1 MTPKLEAS
9 AKRILFFTKVIL
21 TFLVISILIFLNY
34 VDLQESNRNRAYLC
48 MLKDVYDL
56 SDKSD
61 LEFADYELER
71 IAWLRTTN
79 PVLQKKHTDS
89 RVELVNTL
97 NKYGASIG
105 VQSKGGGTNPNSIVL
120 MLDPQENAIKK
131 VGAEVDA
138 LGQVVV
144 VGYSSARSNG
154 NVNMALDSFRRY
166 ESAMNVNFMANF
178 ESDVLVRK
186 LDSMLL
192 HCQQQEFASHTT
204 DSTLRK
210 VDSPTVRHGEKDIS
224 GTGGPDPF
232 QPQTGRERLF
242 RTYLEFVGLFLQN
255 KNIHVI
261 VKDRRS
267 AGASPMQSGVGSGAQ
282 GDWGFANDFIT
293 VPAQTDSVMFP
304 SILEFVGL
312 DTAIVRGL
320 AQNKRKQKEL
330 ENLYGHYDL
339 NFIDN
344 LSVEAFNKNNNAISI
359 LGFDISRKWFPIA
372 MYMVL
377 LVIYTMLYKT
387 IRNAD
392 SSSTK
397 IISGYESEETLDFLI
412 DNKWIRFVIWV
423 LTPVFLLFLV
433 LYSTLI
439 NYGVAIYSGLILAGI
454 SCLLFGWISYKK
466 SLKL

>member
-1 MTPKLEAS
+1 MTPKLEVS

-34 VDLQESNRNRAYLC
+34 MDLQESNRNRDFLC
-48 MLKDVYDL
+48 MLKDIYDL
-56 SDKSD
+56 SDKSEV
-61 LEFADYELER
+61 EFADYELER

-79 PVLQKKHTDS
+79 PALQKKHTDS
-89 RVELVNTL
+89 RVELISTL

-105 VQSKGGGTNPNSIVL
+105 VASKGGGSNPNSIVL
-120 MLDPQENAIKK
+120 MIDPQENAIKK
-131 VGAEVDA
+131 VGAEADA
-138 LGQVVV
+138 LGEVVV

-166 ESAMNVNFMANF
+166 ESAMNVNFLTNID
-178 ESDVLVRK
+178 SKVLVRK
-186 LDSMLL
+186 LDSILR
-192 HCQQQEFASHTT
+192 HYQQQEFNASHTT
-204 DSTLRK
+204 DSMLPE
-210 VDSPTVRHGEKDIS
+210 VDSSTVH
-224 GTGGPDPF
+224 
-232 QPQTGRERLF
+232 PQTGSERLF
-242 RTYLEFVGLFLQN
+242 RKYLEFVGLFLQN
-255 KNIHVI
+255 KSIHII
-261 VKDRRS
+261 VRDRRRS
-267 AGASPMQSGVGSGAQ
+267 VGLGPMQSGPPGAH
-282 GDWGFANDFIT
+282 GLGNDFIT

-330 ENLYGHYDL
+330 ENLYGHYEL

-372 MYMVL
+372 MYVVL

-392 SSSTK
+392 LSSTK

-439 NYGVAIYSGLILAGI
+439 NYGTAIYSILILAGI
-454 SCLLFGWISYKK
+454 SCLILGWMSYKK